1 MRIGLF
7 GGSFDPVHVGHLAMA
22 EQALHQAGLDEV
34 WFLPAA
40 AAPHKPEKARATFQA
55 RLDML
60 QLATAG
66 HDRLKTCAIEKDLP
80 APNYTINTLRALT
93 ASHPGHQ
100 WYFILGGDMLAD
112 LPQWREPGQIVDMA
126 GLVVMP
132 RPGTA
137 GTTSEDLRQKL
148 GKPVRLLRLEGPA
161 LEVSSGWIRSTLA
174 SGGSVRYLVPRAVER
189 YIQEHELY
197 GAADPANPEK
207 PLALTGVTSA

>member
-40 AAPHKPEKARATFQA
+40 SAPHKPEKALASFQA
-55 RLDML
+55 RFDML

-66 HDRLKTCAIEKDLP
+66 HDRFKICTIEKELP
-80 APNYTINTLRALT
+80 VPNFTINTLRAL
-93 ASHPGHQ
+93 ASNHPGNQ

-112 LPQWREPGQIVDMA
+112 LPHWREPGQIVDLA
-126 GLVVMP
+126 GLVSMA
-132 RPGTA
+132 RPGAATITA
-137 GTTSEDLRQKL
+137 DDLRQKI
-148 GKPVRLLRLEGPA
+148 GKPVRLLRLEGPE
-161 LEVSSGWIRSTLA
+161 LEVSSRWIRSSLA

-189 YIQEHELY
+189 YIQEHDLY
-197 GAADPANPEK
+197 GTANPASPEK
-207 PLALTGVTSA
+207 PLAQTGVTSA

>member
-40 AAPHKPEKARATFQA
+40 SAPHKPGKSQANFQS

-66 HDRLKTCAIEKDLP
+66 HHRLKTCAIEKDLP
-80 APNYTINTLRALT
+80 TPSYTINTIRALST
-93 ASHPGHQ
+93 NHPGNQ

-112 LPQWREPGQIVDMA
+112 LPLWREPGQIVEMA

-132 RPGTA
+132 RPGSTA
-137 GTTSEDLRQKL
+137 PNSEDLRLKL
-148 GKPVRLLRLEGPA
+148 GKPVRLLALEGPA

-189 YIQEHELY
+189 YIQEHGLY
-197 GAADPANPEK
+197 GAAEPADPEK
-207 PLALTGVTSA
+207 PLAQTGVTNA

>member
-40 AAPHKPEKARATFQA
+40 AAPHKTGKSQANFQS

-66 HDRLKTCAIEKDLP
+66 HHRLKTCAIEKDLP
-80 APNYTINTLRALT
+80 TPSYTINTIRALST
-93 ASHPGHQ
+93 NHPGNQ

-112 LPQWREPGQIVDMA
+112 LPLWREPGQIVEMA

-132 RPGTA
+132 RPGSTA
-137 GTTSEDLRQKL
+137 PNSC
-148 GKPVRLLRLEGPA
+148 A
-161 LEVSSGWIRSTLA
+161 
-174 SGGSVRYLVPRAVER
+174 
-189 YIQEHELY
+189 
-197 GAADPANPEK
+197 
-207 PLALTGVTSA
+207 